1 MNLPVILDIVI
12 GLIFVYLTFSL
23 LASEIQSILTTIL
36 QWRAVH
42 LKQSIE
48 ELISG
53 QTYIDNDN
61 LESDLHIKKV
71 QQLTN
76 SIYKNPLIKDL
87 NYSGGK
93 IGLERIFRKFTNRIS
108 DLISGLT
115 RVKKNFDGETTAP
128 SQIPSNTFAASL
140 IDTLKIPDLI
150 KTISNYQLEDFINKK
165 LMQIN
170 SILNDLDLKD
180 ATKNE
185 MKANLN
191 HLYQELN
198 VIYNKY
204 KKNDL
209 ANINLTLDRI
219 LNRLNLF
226 IKKSLQDLPQI
237 THCKFEEKMMLVK
250 QVLTNPQEREVLV
263 SEIEPSFSN
272 LLEFWRR
279 WTEMAKVS
287 QVDLQSRKGKIYKK
301 VEETLEQLPESL
313 QNSLYI
319 LAQQAT
325 IKITTTG
332 DTLNQFQKEVEQWFD
347 NGMERAAN
355 VYKRNARGV
364 AFLLG
369 ITIAIATNLDTLNL
383 IDHLSKDSLM
393 RATIN
398 YYSQELINNSS
409 NSDEM
414 DIENIQNQVNV
425 ALDDV
430 KLPIGWGNDV
440 LTDQAVEN
448 QSSDYLK
455 WLKRLLGWII
465 SGIAISM
472 GADFWFNLLKK
483 IIEVKNV
490 KK

>member
-1 MNLPVILDIVI
+1 MI
-12 GLIFVYLTFSL
+12 
-23 LASEIQSILTTIL
+23 
-36 QWRAVH
+36 
-42 LKQSIE
+42 
-48 ELISG
+48 
-53 QTYIDNDN
+53 
-61 LESDLHIKKV
+61 
-71 QQLTN
+71 
-76 SIYKNPLIKDL
+76 
-87 NYSGGK
+87 
-93 IGLERIFRKFTNRIS
+93 
-108 DLISGLT
+108 
-115 RVKKNFDGETTAP
+115 
-128 SQIPSNTFAASL
+128 
-140 IDTLKIPDLI
+140 
-150 KTISNYQLEDFINKK
+150 
-165 LMQIN
+165 QIN

-237 THCKFEEKMMLVK
+237 THCKFEEKMILVK

-325 IKITTTG
+325 TKITTTG

>member
-165 LMQIN
+165 LIQIN

-237 THCKFEEKMMLVK
+237 THCKFEEKMILVK

-325 IKITTTG
+325 TKITTTG

>member
-42 LKQSIE
+42 LKQSIA

-71 QQLTN
+71 EQLTN
-76 SIYKNPLIKDL
+76 SLYKNPLIKDL
-87 NYSGGK
+87 NYSGSK
-93 IGLERIFRKFTNRIS
+93 TGLERIFRKITNRIS
-108 DLISGLT
+108 DLINGLT
-115 RVKKNFDGETTAP
+115 RVKQIFDGETTAP

-165 LMQIN
+165 LIQIN

-185 MKANLN
+185 TKANLN
-191 HLYQELN
+191 HLSQELN
-198 VIYNKY
+198 IIYNKY

-226 IKKSLQDLPQI
+226 KKKSLQDLPQI
-237 THCKFEEKMMLVK
+237 AHFKFEEKMILVK
-250 QVLTNPQEREVLV
+250 QVLTNPHEREALV

-287 QVDLQSRKGKIYKK
+287 QVDLQSGKGKIYKK

-319 LAQQAT
+319 LAKQAT
-325 IKITTTG
+325 TKITTTG

-430 KLPIGWGNDV
+430 KLPIGWGNEV

-448 QSSDYLK
+448 QSSGYLK

>member
-87 NYSGGK
+87 NYSGSK
-93 IGLERIFRKFTNRIS
+93 TGLERIFRKFTNRIS

-115 RVKKNFDGETTAP
+115 RVKKIFDGETTAP

-165 LMQIN
+165 LIQIN

-237 THCKFEEKMMLVK
+237 THCKFEEKMILVK

-325 IKITTTG
+325 TKITTTG

-369 ITIAIATNLDTLNL
+369 IIIAIATNLDTLNL

-455 WLKRLLGWII
+455 WLKRLLGWIL

>member
-87 NYSGGK
+87 NYSGSK

-115 RVKKNFDGETTAP
+115 RVKKIFDGETTAP

>member
-165 LMQIN
+165 LIQIN